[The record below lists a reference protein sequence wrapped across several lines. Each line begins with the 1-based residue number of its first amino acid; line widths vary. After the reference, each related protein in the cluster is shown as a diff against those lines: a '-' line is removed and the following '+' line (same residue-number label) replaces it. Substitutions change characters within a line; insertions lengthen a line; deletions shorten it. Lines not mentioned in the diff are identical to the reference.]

1 MTWKSVEH
9 NMTIYML
16 EQQLM
21 AFYSQVRPGKNTL
34 PHLVNAITTT
44 ITHQAEATFSS
55 VETH

>member
-34 PHLVNAITTT
+34 PHLVNAITT